1 MHVLADASM
10 PLVNELA
17 DALTAQGVGLTLTTF
32 QGRQPQPELLA
43 QADAL
48 MIRSIT
54 KVDSQLLAQAPK
66 LRWLGTATIGTEHVD
81 TAACKAAGVAFVS
94 TPGVNANAVGDYV
107 ASAVS
112 NFALQCQQLPS
123 GEVAIIG
130 AGHTG
135 RAAGQRLSGL
145 GFIVHYYDPP
155 LAEQGVKG
163 VHADWQ
169 RVLNSGVIS
178 CHVPLTQAGTHATYH
193 LFDSAAIAA
202 LPADCLLINASRGAV
217 VEEQGLRQAMQAQ
230 QPLHVVLDVWE
241 HEPTIA
247 ADLMPWLLYATPHI
261 AGHSVAGKVAG
272 TLRLFEHVCETLL
285 ITQQRVRLPQ
295 LSQLLEHWPEA
306 TRKRQWQTLQAPTW
320 QMLASWVRD
329 IYDIRNDDQLLR
341 QNAFTEADFDRL
353 RRNYAARAELSCGE
367 VHGNDWLAQSEWQ
380 ERLAQLTF
388 LFKFIQEQ

>member
-17 DALTAQGVGLTLTTF
+17 DALKAQGVALTLTTF
-32 QGRQPQPELLA
+32 QGRQPQPEQLA

-54 KVDSQLLAQAPK
+54 KVDSQLLAQAAK

-81 TAACKAAGVAFVS
+81 TAACEAAGVVFVS

-112 NFALQCQQLPS
+112 NFALQSEQLPQ

-135 RAAGQRLSGL
+135 RAAGQRLNGL
-145 GFIVHYYDPP
+145 GLTVHYYDPP
-155 LAEQGVKG
+155 LAEQGLEN

-169 RVLNSGVIS
+169 RVLSSSVIS
-178 CHVPLTQAGTHATYH
+178 CHVPLTKVGTHATYH
-193 LFDSAAIAA
+193 LFDSAAIEA

-217 VEEQGLRQAMQAQ
+217 VQENGLRQAMQRQ
-230 QPLHVVLDVWE
+230 QALHVVLDVWE

-247 ADLMPWLLYATPHI
+247 KDLMPWLLYATPHI
-261 AGHSVAGKVAG
+261 AGHSVTGKVVG
-272 TLRLFEHVCETLL
+272 TLRLFEHACDTMLAAH
-285 ITQQRVRLPQ
+285 QQVRLPQ
-295 LSQLLEHWPEA
+295 LSQLLTHWPAA
-306 TRKRQWQTLQAPTW
+306 TREWQWQSSQAPTW

-341 QNAFTEADFDRL
+341 QSAFTEADFDRL
-353 RRNYAARAELSCGE
+353 RRDYAARAELCCGE
-367 VHGNDWLAQSEWQ
+367 VLGSDWLAQREWQ

-388 LFKFIQEQ
+388 SFKFIQEQ

>member
-17 DALTAQGVGLTLTTF
+17 DALRAQGVALTLTTF
-32 QGRQPQPELLA
+32 QGRYPQPEKLA
-43 QADAL
+43 HADAL

-54 KVDSQLLAQAPK
+54 TVDSGLLAHAPK

-81 TAACKAAGVAFVS
+81 AAACEAAGVVFVS

-112 NFALQCQQLPS
+112 NFSLQRGQLPQ

-145 GFIVHYYDPP
+145 GLTVHYYDPP
-155 LAEQGVKG
+155 LAEQGNKT

-169 RVLNSGVIS
+169 RVLNSSVIS
-178 CHVPLTQAGTHATYH
+178 CHVPLTKTGAHATYH

-217 VEEQGLRQAMQAQ
+217 VQENGLRQAMQTQ
-230 QPLHVVLDVWE
+230 QALHVVLDVWE

-247 ADLMPWLLYATPHI
+247 KDLMPWLLYATPHI

-272 TLRLFEHVCETLL
+272 TLRLFEHVCDTLL
-285 ITQQRVRLPQ
+285 APHYQVRLPQ
-295 LSQLLEHWPEA
+295 LSQLLTHWPAA
-306 TRKRQWQTLQAPTW
+306 TQTWQWQSSQAPTW

-353 RRNYAARAELSCGE
+353 RRDYAARAELSCGE
-367 VHGNDWLAQSEWQ
+367 VFGSNWLAQREWQ

-388 LFKFIQEQ
+388 SIKFIQEQ